1 MKFTLPELP
10 YAHKALE
17 PIIDET
23 TMKTH
28 HGKHHKGY
36 VDKLN
41 EALAKHPELPE
52 QSIEEL
58 LLNLDKLPEDIQTD
72 IRNNGGGHFNHSL
85 FWKVLTPADKFVPPS
100 KELME
105 VIKQDFGSFDK
116 FKEQF
121 SEAAKKQFGSGWAW
135 LIIDKDGKLKVT
147 STPNQDTPLAEGVP
161 LLGLDVWEHAYYLNY
176 LNRRPDYIEAFFSIV
191 NWEVVESFIVEDEE
205 VKEEELNNK
214 F

>member
-1 MKFTLPELP
+1 MKFVLPELP
-10 YAHKALE
+10 YEVNALE
-17 PIIDET
+17 PFIDGV

-28 HGKHHKGY
+28 HGKHHQAY

-58 LLNLDKLPEDIQTD
+58 LLNLNNLPEDIKTD
-72 IRNNGGGHFNHSL
+72 VQNNGGGHFNHSL
-85 FWKVLTPADKFVPPS
+85 FWKILIPAGMFVPPS
-100 KELME
+100 EELMKL
-105 VIKQDFGSFDK
+105 IKEDFGSFEK

-121 SEAAKKQFGSGWAW
+121 TESAKKQFGSGWAW

-147 STPNQDTPLAEGVP
+147 STPNQDTPLLEGVP

-176 LNRRPDYIEAFFSIV
+176 LNRRPDYIEAFFSMI
-191 NWEVVESFIVEDEE
+191 NWKVVESFIAE
-205 VKEEELNNK
+205 
-214 F
+214 

>member
-1 MKFTLPELP
+1 MKFELPELP
-10 YAHKALE
+10 YATDALE
-17 PIIDET
+17 PFIDET

-58 LLNLDKLPEDIQTD
+58 LLNLDKLPEDIQAD
-72 IRNNGGGHFNHSL
+72 IRNQGGGHFNHSL
-85 FWKVLTPADKFVPPS
+85 FWKILIPSGKFVSPS
-100 KELME
+100 EELME
-105 VIKQDFGSFDK
+105 IFKQDFGSFDK

-121 SEAAKKQFGSGWAW
+121 AEAAKKQFGSGWAW

-176 LNRRPDYIEAFFSIV
+176 LNRRPDYIEAFFSII
-191 NWEVVESFIVEDEE
+191 NWKVVESFIAE
-205 VKEEELNNK
+205 
-214 F
+214 